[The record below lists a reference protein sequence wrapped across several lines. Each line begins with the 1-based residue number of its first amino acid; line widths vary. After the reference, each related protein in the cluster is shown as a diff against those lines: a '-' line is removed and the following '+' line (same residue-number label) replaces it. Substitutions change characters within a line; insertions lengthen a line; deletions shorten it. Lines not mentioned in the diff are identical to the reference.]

1 MNPGLRGAGI
11 AQAALTPVKVNM
23 LVKRGMNDHSL
34 LDMADRFRGRGHVL
48 RFIEYMDVDTTNGW

>member
-34 LDMADRFRGRGHVL
+34 LDMADRFRGDGGT
-48 RFIEYMDVDTTNGW
+48 FFASSSTWT